1 MALSA
6 SRQTNFY
13 TEHTMGHS
21 DYKLLNM
28 IDQKARLAGSNKME
42 LLLFSLGGNENFGI
56 NVFKVREVCETMSI
70 TKTPN
75 MPAGVE
81 GIISLRGSIIPVIDL
96 AVCLNLPF
104 DGERTKLIITEF
116 SSHTQAFLVADV
128 DRIVRVDW
136 DLVKS
141 PQSMAM
147 NAVGLITAITEL
159 PGGKLVSILDVEQIL
174 SNVIGEDIVPHLDA
188 VEEAKQATVFFA
200 DDSGLAR
207 KKIIEVLDKMKLPY
221 QCAINGREAWDK
233 LSAIA
238 ARSDQEKKSL
248 KDSIGLI
255 LTDAEMPEMDG
266 YVLTR
271 HIKDDKRFAGIPVLM
286 HSSLSSVANQKLGQ
300 QVGVDAYVPKFNP
313 EDLAKMISGMLQHP

>member
-1 MALSA
+1 
-6 SRQTNFY
+6 
-13 TEHTMGHS
+13 MGHS
-21 DYKLLNM
+21 DYQLMNM

-42 LLLFSLGGNENFGI
+42 LLLFSLGGRETFGI
-56 NVFKVREVCETMSI
+56 NVFKVREVCETMDI

-96 AVCLNLPF
+96 AACLSMPF
-104 DGERTKLIITEF
+104 DGQRSKLIITEF

-136 DLVKS
+136 EQVKT
-141 PQSMAM
+141 PQSVAA
-147 NAVGLITAITEL
+147 NSVGLITAITEL
-159 PGGKLVSILDVEQIL
+159 ADGKLVSILDVEQIL
-174 SNVIGEDIVPHLDA
+174 ANVIGEDIVPNLDPIETRRP
-188 VEEAKQATVFFA
+188 VSVFFA
-200 DDSGLAR
+200 DDSGIAR
-207 KKIIEVLDKMKLPY
+207 KKIIEVLEKMGLPY
-221 QCAINGREAWDK
+221 QYAVNGQEAWDK
-233 LSAIA
+233 LRALA
-238 ARSDQEKKSL
+238 ARADQEQKL
-248 KDSIGLI
+248 VHDTVGLV

-271 HIKDDKRFAGIPVLM
+271 HIKEDKRFEGIPVLM

-313 EDLAKMISGMLQHP
+313 EDLARMLGSMLQKA

>member
-1 MALSA
+1 
-6 SRQTNFY
+6 
-13 TEHTMGHS
+13 MGHS
-21 DYKLLNM
+21 DYQLLNM

-42 LLLFSLGGNENFGI
+42 LLLFSLGGKENFGI
-56 NVFKVREVCETMSI
+56 NVFKVREVCETMPI

-96 AVCLNLPF
+96 ATCLNLPF

-136 DLVKS
+136 ELVKS
-141 PQSMAM
+141 PQSMAS

-174 SNVIGEDIVPHLDA
+174 SNVIGEDVVPHLDP
-188 VEEAKQATVFFA
+188 VEEKAQATVFFA

-207 KKIIEVLDKMKLPY
+207 KKIMEVLDKMKLPY
-221 QCAINGREAWDK
+221 QYAINGKEAWDK
-233 LSAIA
+233 LSALA
-238 ARSDQEKKSL
+238 SRSDQEKKSV
-248 KDSIGLI
+248 KESIGLI

-313 EDLAKMISGMLQHP
+313 EDLAKMISGMLQNA